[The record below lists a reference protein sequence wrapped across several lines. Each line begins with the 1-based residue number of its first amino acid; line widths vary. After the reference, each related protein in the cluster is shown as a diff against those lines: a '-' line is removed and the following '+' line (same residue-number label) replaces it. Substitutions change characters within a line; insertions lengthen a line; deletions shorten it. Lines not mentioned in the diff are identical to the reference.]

1 MAILIRPVREQL
13 EHDRVIRLLQAKYKR
28 KFDAAVNVGDER
40 LTSIKVGPVV
50 LFPDLVL
57 TSPHPPRKVV
67 GVVEV
72 ETGESVNHLEAMA
85 QWANLGKSR
94 AAFHLYVPSSSFD
107 IARRLCDDMQ
117 IQCAELWTYMLIGDQ
132 LRFTLARKSAGPEPA
147 GRPEAPRTGAKA
159 APKAAGAK
167 AAAAK
172 KSAARVAKAGKAA
185 KPAKSTKPARSAGKA
200 AKATGRA
207 KPAARPAAKA
217 PAKKAARSAARGST
231 TRSAK
236 RR

>member
-28 KFDAAVNVGDER
+28 KFDVAMNVGDER

-57 TSPHPPRKVV
+57 TSLQPPRRVV

-85 QWANLGKSR
+85 QWANMSKSR
-94 AAFHLYVPSSSFD
+94 AAFHLYVPSGSYD

-117 IQCAELWTYMLIGDQ
+117 IACAEFWTYMLIGDQ
-132 LRFTLARKSAGPEPA
+132 MRFTLARKIAVPEPA
-147 GRPEAPRTGAKA
+147 GRKE
-159 APKAAGAK
+159 
-167 AAAAK
+167 
-172 KSAARVAKAGKAA
+172 
-185 KPAKSTKPARSAGKA
+185 A
-200 AKATGRA
+200 AKASAKPSGRKTATKKVAARPARGARAPAKA
-207 KPAARPAAKA
+207 KPAAKKAKSPARPKTSPKPPAKRSAKA
-217 PAKKAARSAARGST
+217 PAKGKGAT
-231 TRSAK
+231 TRTAK